1 MWLIGH
7 PQETKA
13 HSMVDHKRQKE
24 ERSVENL
31 VQDIVTRFFPMS
43 VRKKYTLYNT

>member
-24 ERSVENL
+24 GKSVENL
-31 VQDIVTRFFPMS
+31 VKDIVTRFFS
-43 VRKKYTLYNT
+43 HVRKKEVYFI